1 MALAYPFTLD
11 RRVLQYHGEPVYLAG
26 KYPTTPGSID
36 ALPNIDYEPVM
47 RHFAAQRNNFFRHW
61 IFSYWHYTQPG
72 NAYSPFRRLGGRW
85 DLRPPYNDDYFRRLD
100 NMLGAARHHGVMV
113 QLTLFDA
120 TGLKGI
126 KDIRLPG
133 EPLDQDPLHTRWEFS
148 PWNIATNTTSAIDPD
163 RGFIRATG
171 PGGLDEFFDLAG
183 FPGLAQA
190 QKALV
195 DEVVSRTMKYW
206 NVCYEIMNECIGGPE
221 DNQVKRVT
229 WLDTV
234 TGWIDE
240 KTGGKRLVFHSD
252 YSKGNQSAADM
263 TYWCQNRA
271 TFRNYEKLHG
281 IIFHKNPRTVAVSN
295 PGYACFRDEKVFQ
308 VSTDA
313 FDDPPREDTAWNL
326 ETTRQVF
333 ARKMMYQ
340 AEASKPSTALGIG
353 RATPSPTDLR
363 LAPFTHLYR
372 KTTAQGP
379 QLDLRFFVDG
389 GQGFFITYNN
399 AAPYGE
405 LGRGRV
411 EDFRFDGETQA
422 VRLYDRLVDRT
433 HWWRYSLDADTRA
446 LTLQNETNGFTQTF
460 RRLHSR
466 APVEAIVPFLYNWER
481 IQNTGGPAQH
491 FSLRFDIDGAMR
503 TYRLAPDR
511 QMDHHDVLAVTR
523 NPLVAPTDPASGTI
537 TLYRF
542 LNAHK
547 ATWRYTF
554 ETAQRLRLTHLNDER
569 VYQVFE
575 RRPWYIPDSAV
586 TAPASTAAAES
597 PLQAQLAAV

>member
-1 MALAYPFTLD
+1 MNPLHPFSIAG
-11 RRVLQYHGEPVYLAG
+11 RVLEYHGEPVYLAG
-26 KYPTTPGSID
+26 KYPTDPTPID
-36 ALPNIDYEPVM
+36 DLPNIDYEPVM
-47 RHFAAQRNNFFRHW
+47 RQFAAQRNNFFRHW
-61 IFSYWHYTQPG
+61 ILSYWHYIQPG
-72 NAYSPFRRLGGRW
+72 NAYSPFRRPSGKW
-85 DLRPPYNDDYFRRLD
+85 DLRPPYNEDYFQRLD
-100 NMLGAARHHGVMV
+100 KMLRAARHHGVMV

-126 KDIRLPG
+126 KDVRLPG
-133 EPLDQDPLHTRWEFS
+133 EPLNEPPLHTRWEFS
-148 PWNIATNTTSAIDPD
+148 PWNIANNATRTPTSQ
-163 RGFIRATG
+163 GFIGTSG
-171 PGGLDEFFDLAG
+171 PGGLDEFFDLAR
-183 FPGLAQA
+183 FPGLEDA

-195 DEVVSRTMKYW
+195 DAVVSRTMGYW
-206 NVCYEIMNECIGGPE
+206 NVCYEIMNECVGPATT
-221 DNQVKRVT
+221 QAKRVA
-229 WLDTV
+229 WLNKV
-234 TGWIDE
+234 TGWIAE

-252 YSKGNQSAADM
+252 YSNGDQSAADT
-263 TYWCQNRA
+263 TYWCEKRE
-271 TFRNYEKLHG
+271 TLRNFEKLHG
-281 IIFHKNPRTVAVSN
+281 IIFHNNPRTVAISN
-295 PGYACFRDEKVFQ
+295 PGYACFRNEKVFQ

-313 FDDPPREDTAWNL
+313 FPDPPREDTDWNL

-340 AEASKPSTALGIG
+340 AEAVKPSTALGIG
-353 RATPSPTDLR
+353 RAAPSPTDLR

-379 QLDLRFFVDG
+379 QFDLRFFVDG

-433 HWWRYSLDADTRA
+433 HWWRYSFDANTRA

-466 APVEAIVPFLYNWER
+466 APIEAIVPFLYNWER

-503 TYRLAPDR
+503 TYRLGPDR
-511 QMDHHDVLAVTR
+511 QMDHHDVLSVTR
-523 NPLVAPTDPASGTI
+523 TPPATPTAPVSGHI

-542 LNAHK
+542 LNAHA
-547 ATWRYTF
+547 ATWRYSF
-554 ETAQRLRLTHLNDER
+554 DTAQRLRLTHPNDPT
-569 VYQVFE
+569 VFQLFD
-575 RRPWYIPDSAV
+575 RRPWYVPDSAV
-586 TAPASTAAAES
+586 TAPAAAAAAES
-597 PLQAQLAAV
+597 PFQAQLAAV

>member
-1 MALAYPFTLD
+1 MDLLHPFSLD
-11 RRVLQYHGEPVYLAG
+11 GRVLEYHGEPVYLAG
-26 KYPTTPGSID
+26 KYPTSPGTID
-36 ALPNIDYEPVM
+36 ALPDIDYEPVM
-47 RHFAAQRNNFFRHW
+47 RQFAAQRNNFFRHW
-61 IFSYWHYTQPG
+61 IFSYWHYVQPG
-72 NAYSPFRRLGGRW
+72 NAYSPFRRVSGKW
-85 DLRPPYNDDYFRRLD
+85 DLRPPYNLDYFHRLD
-100 NMLGAARHHGVMV
+100 NMLKAARHHGVMV

-120 TGLKGI
+120 PGLKGERDVEFPD
-126 KDIRLPG
+126 KTLT
-133 EPLDQDPLHTRWEFS
+133 TRWAIS
-148 PWNIATNTTSAIDPD
+148 PWNIATNVTSTASPD
-163 RGFIRATG
+163 QGFIRATG
-171 PGGLDEFFDLAG
+171 PGGLDEFFDLAA
-183 FPGLAQA
+183 FPGLEQA
-190 QKALV
+190 QRALV
-195 DEVVSRTMKYW
+195 DAVVSRTMGYW
-206 NVCYEIMNECIGGPE
+206 NVCYEIMNECIGGAE
-221 DNQVKRVT
+221 DNQVKRVA
-229 WLDTV
+229 WLNTV

-240 KTGGKRLVFHSD
+240 KTAGKRLVFHSD
-252 YSKGNQSAADM
+252 YSNGNQSAADT

-271 TFRNYEKLHG
+271 TLRNYEKLHG

-295 PGYACFRDEKVFQ
+295 PAYACFRDEKVFQ

-313 FDDPPREDTAWNL
+313 FDDPPREETDWNL

-340 AEASKPSTALGIG
+340 AEAVKPSAALGIG

-379 QLDLRFFVDG
+379 QFDLRFFVDG

-411 EDFRFDGETQA
+411 EDFRFEAGTQA

-433 HWWRYSLDADTRA
+433 HWWRYSFDATTQA

-460 RRLHSR
+460 QRLHRR
-466 APVEAIVPFLYNWER
+466 APVEALVPFLYNWER
-481 IQNTGGPAQH
+481 IQANSGPAQH

-503 TYRLAPDR
+503 TYRTGPDR

-523 NPLVAPTDPASGTI
+523 TPPATPTSPVSGTI

-542 LNAHK
+542 LSAHK
-547 ATWRYTF
+547 ATWRYTL
-554 ETAQRLRLTHLNDER
+554 ETAQRLRLTRPNDPTAF
-569 VYQVFE
+569 QLFE
-575 RRPWYIPDSAV
+575 RRPWYVPDSAV
-586 TAPASTAAAES
+586 TAQAAAAAAES
-597 PLQAQLAAV
+597 PFQAELAAV